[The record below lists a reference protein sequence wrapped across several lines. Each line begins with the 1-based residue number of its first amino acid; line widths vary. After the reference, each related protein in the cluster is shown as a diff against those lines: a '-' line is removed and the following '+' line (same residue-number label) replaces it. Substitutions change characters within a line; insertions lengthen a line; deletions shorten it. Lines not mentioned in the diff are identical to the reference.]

1 MDGVRRRVLFGTR
14 NFQLLDGRADRTT
27 ASKPSQC
34 RPGGYGK
41 RTLRDFVNGQCASTV
56 IEGAIAIS
64 ILVAAFAGLMAIV
77 EESYATDRLDR
88 AARAVA
94 RAVALNANAD
104 PCAAIRR
111 EFAYDE
117 DFCCDGQWQISVDL
131 GLSPTALPES
141 LDQDLSD
148 SADGELILVRIGRR
162 DSSIACPV
170 DPNAE
175 SVPMMVVAIVRREPE
190 AG

>member
-1 MDGVRRRVLFGTR
+1 MDGVWRRVRFGTR
-14 NFQLLDGRADRTT
+14 NFQLLDGRAGRATT
-27 ASKPSQC
+27 CEASRR
-34 RPGGYGK
+34 RPEGYGK
-41 RTLRDFVNGQCASTV
+41 PTLREFVNGRRASAA

-77 EESYATDRLDR
+77 AESYATDRLDR

-111 EFAYDE
+111 EFAHDE
-117 DFCCDGQWQISVDL
+117 DFCCDGQWQISVDR
-131 GLSPTALPES
+131 GLSPSALPKS
-141 LDQDLSD
+141 LDQDLSG
-148 SADGELILVRIGRR
+148 SADGELIVVRIGRR

-175 SVPMMVVAIVRREPE
+175 SVPMMAVAIARREPE

>member
-1 MDGVRRRVLFGTR
+1 MDGFWRRVRFGTR
-14 NFQLLDGRADRTT
+14 NFQLLDGHAVRATT
-27 ASKPSQC
+27 CEAS
-34 RPGGYGK
+34 RPRPEGYGK
-41 RTLRDFVNGQCASTV
+41 RTLRDFVNGRRASAA

-77 EESYATDRLDR
+77 EESYTTDRLAR
-88 AARAVA
+88 AARAA
-94 RAVALNANAD
+94 AHAIALNSNAD

-111 EFAYDE
+111 EFSYDE
-117 DFCCDGQWQISVDL
+117 NFCCDGQWQISVDR
-131 GLSPTALPES
+131 GLSPSALPGS

-148 SADGELILVRIGRR
+148 SADGELIVVRIGRR

-170 DPNAE
+170 DPDAE
-175 SVPMMVVAIVRREPE
+175 SVPMMVVAIARREPE